1 MKDEQCRFLSLL
13 GHAPRRLTA
22 EQTAWVLNCQPHD
35 IPMLVAARL
44 LKPLGA
50 PMANGTK
57 FFSTSEVLELAEDR
71 GWLAR
76 MTNAIYEH
84 WRHGNRHKRNGAGR
98 RIPRGDQI
106 LMADRRPARTPRP
119 DGIGATLVPLEP

>member
-1 MKDEQCRFLSLL
+1 MKDEQRQFLSLL
-13 GHAPRRLTA
+13 GQAPRRLTA
-22 EQTAWVLNCQPHD
+22 EQAGWVLNCQTHD

-50 PMANGTK
+50 PLANGTK
-57 FFSTSEVLELAEDR
+57 FFSTAEVLELAQDR
-71 GWLAR
+71 AWLAR

-98 RIPRGDQI
+98 ALLGESAGLLSDG
-106 LMADRRPARTPRP
+106 RPVRSRCPDANSTPP
-119 DGIGATLVPLEP
+119 VSLKP